1 MLTDFFIAGSDPTN
15 ITLNW
20 AMLYM
25 VLEPR
30 VQKKVQEELDSV
42 TGRARYGI
50 GEKSFL
56 KIKNCKKKYQ
66 SNGKELAKVTSE

>member
-50 GEKSFL
+50 GKNSF
-56 KIKNCKKKYQ
+56 
-66 SNGKELAKVTSE
+66 